1 MVVFG
6 IQNQYILAFR
16 LLKGGAME
24 KIIYIKEKMNNI
36 KLQVQKMIE
45 IFHELVLI
53 SQDGIVYW
61 VVIW

>member
-1 MVVFG
+1 
-6 IQNQYILAFR
+6 
-16 LLKGGAME
+16 ME